1 MTHKGTDGD
10 ATGTHGTIVDPP
22 PAVFTKATPPV
33 AFYQSLS
40 KLGYVV
46 SAAWHEGFR
55 GIVSSYNADGARSA
69 TCLRAPKALERRTK
83 RWSSRVRGMTDT
95 CPDARATGGYG
106 PGSSWPGPGRIQP
119 GEE

>member
-10 ATGTHGTIVDPP
+10 ATGTHGTVVDPP

-55 GIVSSYNADGARSA
+55 EIVSSYNADGA
-69 TCLRAPKALERRTK
+69 LRDVLAGSKGTGSRTP
-83 RWSSRVRGMTDT
+83 RWGSRVRGMTDT

-106 PGSSWPGPGRIQP
+106 PGSFWPGPGRIQP